1 MKVRLFIVF
10 TFGVVLGC
18 IAAISYMRISE
29 PAPAIAF
36 IGKVQLDTASHED
49 IRLNNAMF
57 IENPGAPDG
66 RVYLRFTDDKIMN
79 DTVGKQVQVSGQ
91 LKSVKL
97 EKGHFITELTVIN
110 VDQVDENL
118 PATRQP

>member
-18 IAAISYMRISE
+18 IGAILFIRISE

-36 IGKVQLDTASHED
+36 IGKVQLDTASYED

-66 RVYLRFTDDKIMN
+66 RVYLRFTDDRIMN

-91 LKSVKL
+91 LKSVKM

-110 VDQVDENL
+110 VVQVDENSQ
-118 PATRQP
+118 ATRQP

>member
-18 IAAISYMRISE
+18 IGAISYIRISE

-36 IGKVQLDTASHED
+36 IGKVQLDTASYKD

-110 VDQVDENL
+110 VDRVDENL

>member
-66 RVYLRFTDDKIMN
+66 RVYLRFTDDRIMN
-79 DTVGKQVQVSGQ
+79 DTIGKHVQVSGQ
-91 LKSVKL
+91 LKSVKM
-97 EKGHFITELTVIN
+97 ENGHFITELTVIN
-110 VDQVDENL
+110 VDQVDENSQ
-118 PATRQP
+118 ATRQP

>member
-10 TFGVVLGC
+10 IFGVVLGC
-18 IAAISYMRISE
+18 IGAISYIGISE
-29 PAPAIAF
+29 PAPVIGF

-91 LKSVKL
+91 LKSVKM

-110 VDQVDENL
+110 VVQVDENSQ
-118 PATRQP
+118 ATRQP